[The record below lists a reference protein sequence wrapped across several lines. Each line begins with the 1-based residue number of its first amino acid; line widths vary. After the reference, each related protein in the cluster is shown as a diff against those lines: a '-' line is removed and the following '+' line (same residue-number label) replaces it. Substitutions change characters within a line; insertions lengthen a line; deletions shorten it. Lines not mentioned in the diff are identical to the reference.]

1 MSNNASK
8 NNDQEIDLS
17 QISKKITG
25 LFDQLA
31 TSIFKGIL
39 FLKKNIITFIILFV
53 VGSGLG
59 IFLDSNS
66 KSYNHQIIVSPNFGS
81 TDYLYSKINLIS
93 SRIKQNDTLFLKSL
107 GIKNPKDISSI
118 SISPI
123 NDIYNFVND
132 KSNTVNNAQN
142 SQNFE
147 LLKLL
152 AEDGD
157 INKVIKD
164 SLTSKN
170 FSQHKINIATEGFI
184 TKTSTLDPIVTYLN
198 NNKYYSDLKKTY
210 TANILSK
217 IKANEVV
224 IVQIDALLNQFS
236 ASSSNQKND
245 KLVYYN
251 ENTQLNDVIKTKNEL
266 VSEIGYLKTQMINN
280 QKVVIDKSSVVNIKN
295 TKGLANKMKLVLPF
309 LLIFGFIGLKIFMA
323 FYKKQAALNNTL

>member
-1 MSNNASK
+1 MSTNASK

-17 QISKKITG
+17 QISKKIGG

-31 TSIFKGIL
+31 SSVFKGIL
-39 FLKKNIITFIILFV
+39 FLKKNIITFLILFV
-53 VGSGLG
+53 IGVGLG
-59 IFLDSNS
+59 IVLDSNA

-93 SRIKQNDTLFLKSL
+93 SRIKQNDTLFLKSI

-170 FSQHKINIATEGFI
+170 FSQHKISIATEGFI
-184 TKTSTLDPIVTYLN
+184 TKTSTLDPIVAYLN
-198 NNKYYSDLKKTY
+198 NNTYYSDLKNTY
-210 TANILSK
+210 NANISTK

-224 IVQIDALLNQFS
+224 IGQIDALLNQFS
-236 ASSSNQKND
+236 ASTTSQKND

-280 QKVVIDKSSVVNIKN
+280 QKVVIDKSSVVNIRN

>member
-1 MSNNASK
+1 MSTNASK

-17 QISKKITG
+17 QISKKIAG

-31 TSIFKGIL
+31 TAIFKGIL
-39 FLKKNIITFIILFV
+39 FLKKNIVTFIILFV

-59 IFLDSNS
+59 FFLDSNS

-93 SRIKQNDTLFLKSL
+93 SRIKQNDTLFLKSI

-170 FSQHKINIATEGFI
+170 FSQHKISIATEGFI
-184 TKTSTLDPIVTYLN
+184 TKTNTLEPIMAYLN
-198 NNKYYSDLKKTY
+198 NNAYYSDYKKTY
-210 TANILSK
+210 IANILSK
-217 IKANEVV
+217 IKADEVV
-224 IVQIDALLNQFS
+224 IGQIDTLLNQFS
-236 ASSSNQKND
+236 ASTSGQKND

-266 VSEIGYLKTQMINN
+266 VSEIGYLKTQMISF
-280 QKVVIDKSSVVNIKN
+280 QKVIVDKSSVVNIKN